1 MRILAEKVLEET
13 TPQAVVLN
21 DITHDRIIL
30 LEGVSMEIWEICKM
44 QRDIDIKSISNILS
58 KNYPK
63 VPVKTIQSD
72 ILDFINNLRG
82 VGLIEE

>member
-44 QRDIDIKSISNILS
+44 QRDIDIKNISNILS

-72 ILDFINNLRG
+72 FLDFINNLRG

>member
-1 MRILAEKVLEET
+1 LRILAEKVLEET

-44 QRDIDIKSISNILS
+44 RRDIDIKNILS

>member
-1 MRILAEKVLEET
+1 LRILAEKVLEET

-44 QRDIDIKSISNILS
+44 RRDIDIKNISNILS